1 MVFLF
6 SIDVLKYHMSNRNIK
21 FIQALKDKGKN
32 IEAEMS
38 FFDHLE
44 VLRWH
49 IIRSVIAIVVFAILA
64 FTFYDFVFNDIIMGP
79 KRLDFWTYRMM
90 CKLGNVLNISG
101 FCVEKIPFNLINTQ
115 VAGQFMIQINSCLL
129 MAAAMGFPYLVFELW
144 LFIKP
149 ALTDLERRSARGFVF
164 FATVLFALGVLFG
177 YYIVIP
183 LSLNFLANVSLSDE
197 ITNQITIDSYL
208 STIATLTLGCGV
220 IFLLP
225 ILVFI
230 LSKVGIMTPQFMR
243 QSRRYAI
250 IIILIIAAI
259 ITPTSDVV
267 TLLTV
272 SAPMLLLYELSIM
285 VSAKV
290 KREKDK
296 AEHEFYKKT

>member
-1 MVFLF
+1 MA
-6 SIDVLKYHMSNRNIK
+6 NRNLK
-21 FIQALKDKGKN
+21 FLQALKDKGKN

-38 FFDHLE
+38 FFEHIE

-49 IIRSVIAIVVFAILA
+49 IIRSVVALFVFAILA

-90 CKLGNVLNISG
+90 CQLADLLSLPG
-101 FCVEKIPFNLINTQ
+101 FCVDKIPFNLINTQ
-115 VAGQFMIQINSCLL
+115 VAGQFMLQINSCLL
-129 MAAAMGFPYLVFELW
+129 MAAAMGFPYLVFEIW

-149 ALTDLERRSARGFVF
+149 ALTELERKSAKGFVF
-164 FATVLFALGVLFG
+164 YSTILFALGVLFG

-183 LSLNFLANVSLSDE
+183 LSLNFLTNVSLSAE

-208 STIATLTLGCGV
+208 SMVATLTLGCGI

-225 ILVFI
+225 ILIYI
-230 LSKVGIMTPQFMR
+230 LSKIGIMTPEFMR
-243 QSRRYAI
+243 ASRRYAI
-250 IIILIIAAI
+250 VIILIIAAI
-259 ITPTSDVV
+259 ITPTSDIV

-272 SAPMLLLYELSIM
+272 SAPMLLLYELSIT

-290 KREKDK
+290 KREKER
-296 AEHEFYKKT
+296 AEKEFYNNKS